1 MMEPKYPGQP
11 PTPSMTV
18 QCPHC
23 SAQLTIAPSQA
34 GQVAACSH
42 CDGKF
47 QLPLPTAFVQPE
59 PGQLV
64 RKEFVDKKLAA
75 GLCGILLGGFGVDKF
90 ILGFNN
96 AGIIM
101 LCVWLAGT
109 FFGLCIVVPLLLS
122 LAIQVIGMVEGILY
136 LTKSDEEF
144 YQTYAIEKREWF

>member
-1 MMEPKYPGQP
+1 MEPKYPGQP

-64 RKEFVDKKLAA
+64 RKEFVDKKLAVRVVGGNVFWA
-75 GLCGILLGGFGVDKF
+75 MHRGSIATVACNPGDWYGRRNLVPDQKRRRILSNLRD
-90 ILGFNN
+90 
-96 AGIIM
+96 
-101 LCVWLAGT
+101 
-109 FFGLCIVVPLLLS
+109 
-122 LAIQVIGMVEGILY
+122 
-136 LTKSDEEF
+136 
-144 YQTYAIEKREWF
+144 